1 MKTKPFHFLG
11 IALLALALAPS
22 PAPAQTL
29 GASTVVAPAPF
40 PGYPEGIAV
49 RGNRFYV
56 AGPAA
61 FGQPLGSAYVNAY
74 DIGTGALEAVYPIT
88 ITNPFAGMSGA
99 SCVAFGAD
107 GALYAIEPFI
117 GIIRMSLNP
126 KNEQSVYSAFIP
138 AGPSLLNDLAF
149 DAAGNLYVTDSFAA
163 KIYRI
168 PPCGGA
174 PSVWFSDPRLAGDPA
189 LPFGVNGIRI
199 DKPSQTIYVTVT
211 AQNGSLDGVVYRIPA
226 IDNPVASD
234 LQEFHRYPFV
244 FGFPPVLPGPD
255 GIAFG
260 KSGKLYVALAGTRQ
274 ISVLRPDGA
283 EEARYSGP
291 AGSLPWA
298 NPANIAFDDHT
309 RSLLVTNHASLVP
322 FDPNLFVVFNVFVD
336 DKGQP
341 LDRKSTR
348 LNSSHGYISHAVFCL
363 EKTTKLLEDLGGP
376 LSALTGPAPRRELT
390 PP

>member
-1 MKTKPFHFLG
+1 MRTMRFVFLVTT
-11 IALLALALAPS
+11 LLALGLTPVS
-22 PAPAQTL
+22 AQSL
-29 GASTVVAPAPF
+29 GQSAVVAPVPS
-40 PGYPEGIAV
+40 PGFPEGIAT
-49 RGNRFYV
+49 RGNRVYV

-61 FGQPLGSAYVNAY
+61 FGQPLGSAYVDAY
-74 DIGTGALEAVYPIT
+74 DIRSGTLEAVYPIT
-88 ITNPFAGMSGA
+88 ITNPFVGISAG
-99 SCVAFGAD
+99 SCIAFGED
-107 GALYAIEPFI
+107 GKAYVIEPFI
-117 GIIRMSLNP
+117 GVIRMDLNP
-126 KNEQSVYSAFIP
+126 GNSQSVYSAFIP

-163 KIYRI
+163 TIYRI
-168 PPCGGA
+168 PPGGGA

-199 DKPSQTIYVTVT
+199 DNPSQTIYVTVT

-260 KSGKLYVALAGTRQ
+260 KSGKLYVALAGTSQ

-341 LDRKSTR
+341 L
-348 LNSSHGYISHAVFCL
+348 
-363 EKTTKLLEDLGGP
+363 P
-376 LSALTGPAPRRELT
+376 
-390 PP
+390 